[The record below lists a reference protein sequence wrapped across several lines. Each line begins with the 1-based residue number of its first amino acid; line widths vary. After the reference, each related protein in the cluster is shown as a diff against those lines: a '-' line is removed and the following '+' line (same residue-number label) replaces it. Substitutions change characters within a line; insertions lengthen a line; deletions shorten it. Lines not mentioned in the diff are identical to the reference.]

1 MIKQKKFNLAET
13 NIANLGTDLEKK
25 VRATAAHGEDQWK
38 DAGKKVGL
46 EVWRIVNFTV
56 TDWPVKQYGEFYDGD
71 SYIIL
76 HTYKKT
82 PASQSLSWDLYFWLG
97 KRTTQDEAGT
107 AAYKTVEL
115 DDNLGGAPI
124 EHREVQ
130 EHESAEFL
138 KLFEGKI
145 RYLSGGAD
153 TGFHHVGPEK
163 YRPRLLQIRGR
174 ANNKNDVAAK
184 ERPLSRDSLN
194 KGDVFILD
202 TGLII
207 YQWAGSS
214 AGIFEKN
221 KASQIARAFDDERRG
236 QVKIVVING
245 EANDEDSAEFWKAL
259 GGHGPVKSASEGDK
273 EASATT
279 AGSGP
284 KKLFRV
290 HDNNFNEVPV
300 KKASLASDDVFIL
313 DAACEI
319 FVWVGKGSSKQERS
333 TSLGRAQDY
342 LAKSGR
348 PLYLPL
354 TRIYEG
360 GENEIFLH
368 HLTQ

>member
-1 MIKQKKFNLAET
+1 MLKQKKYNLAAS

-25 VRATAAHGEDQWK
+25 VRSKAAEGEAQWK
-38 DAGKKVGL
+38 DAGKKPGL
-46 EVWRIVNFTV
+46 EVWRVVNFTIQ
-56 TDWPVKQYGEFYDGD
+56 DWPQKQYGEFYDGD

-76 HTYKKT
+76 HTYKKSPT
-82 PASQSLSWDLYFWLG
+82 SQSLSWDLYFWLG

-115 DDNLGGAPI
+115 DDLLGGAPI

-130 EHESAEFL
+130 EHESSEFL

-153 TGFHHVGPEK
+153 SGFNHVGPEK
-163 YRPRLLQIRGR
+163 YRPRLLQLRGR
-174 ANNKNDVAAK
+174 SNNKNDVSAK

-194 KGDVFILD
+194 SGDVFILD
-202 TGLII
+202 QGLTV

-221 KASQIARAFDDERRG
+221 KASQIARALDDERRG
-236 QVKIVVING
+236 QVKIVVLNG
-245 EANDEDSAEFWKAL
+245 EANDEDSAPFWQAL
-259 GGHGPVKSASEGDK
+259 GGHGPVKSSAEGDK
-273 EASATT
+273 EANANTGT
-279 AGSGP
+279 GP

-290 HDNNFNEVPV
+290 HDNDFKEVPV
-300 KKASLASDDVFIL
+300 AKSSLASDDVFVF
-313 DAACEI
+313 DAVCEI
-319 FVWVGKGSSKQERS
+319 FVWVGQGSSKQERAK
-333 TSLGRAQDY
+333 SLHFAQDY
-342 LAKSGR
+342 LQKSGR

-360 GENEIFLH
+360 GENEVFLH
-368 HLTQ
+368 HLQH